1 MWLETKIYLA
11 LSQSEG
17 SWEKFSPTVYPWTP
31 VKSFSSLCLPTNLP
45 PPPKAKISVLAR
57 SVTSDFLLPFVILS
71 PHGSPLLLPPG
82 QSIFFH
88 KQYLENKEKEVLEK
102 LLMKTACTGNGSLN
116 SIRNI
121 VYFIKNEN
129 QQREDD
135 NDAPDW
141 FVYKAEGNH
150 CCGKRTFVTS
160 YMMFWNWKHTRAED
174 FDFSTNATRKAAY
187 HQLTMWKYGRLG
199 RGNRKPNPVCIVRM
213 IREAYPSPTN
223 EYMGYK
229 ES

>member
-1 MWLETKIYLA
+1 MGKIFSHGVPLDPRKKLQFALLA
-11 LSQSEG
+11 YQ
-17 SWEKFSPTVYPWTP
+17 FA
-31 VKSFSSLCLPTNLP
+31 

-57 SVTSDFLLPFVILS
+57 SVTSDFSLHFVILS

-88 KQYLENKEKEVLEK
+88 KQYLENKEKDVLEK
-102 LLMKTACTGNGSLN
+102 LLMKTACTGNGSL
-116 SIRNI
+116 SYIRNI
-121 VYFIKNEN
+121 VYYIKNEN

-160 YMMFWNWKHTRAED
+160 YMMFWNWKINTTVIQGQMTLI
-174 FDFSTNATRKAAY
+174 S
-187 HQLTMWKYGRLG
+187 QQMQ
-199 RGNRKPNPVCIVRM
+199 
-213 IREAYPSPTN
+213 RERPPTV
-223 EYMGYK
+223 
-229 ES
+229 S